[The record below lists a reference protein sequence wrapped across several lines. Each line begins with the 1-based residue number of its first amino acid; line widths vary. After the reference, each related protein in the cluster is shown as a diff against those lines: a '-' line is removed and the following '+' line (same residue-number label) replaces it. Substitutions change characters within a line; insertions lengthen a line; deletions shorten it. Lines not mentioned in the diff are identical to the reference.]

1 MAIGSKKYLVRGL
14 VAVLVVAAAVVS
26 ACSPLGT
33 PTGSRRGQRA
43 IFETTTTADT
53 TIVAAPS
60 LTPVADS
67 VSTTVELNI
76 PPVDSLARVDSLLL
90 PVADSTLLARVD
102 SLAPLLPDSLLLTAQ
117 DSMALEPQGPRRPRR
132 RDEPFLDA
140 PVVASAADS
149 VVYDRRRNFI
159 YHYKDGELTYEDS
172 NLKGDY
178 IAVDATTRE
187 IIGVRVVDS
196 LGEVVRPEFVQG
208 GSNYT
213 MDTVRFNLAT
223 RKALVQGV
231 ATQDGEGF
239 MLARRMKRMPD
250 GTMNGEQLKYTTCDL
265 VEHPHFYIAMTKAR
279 VIPGKKIITGYAYFV
294 MEDVPIY
301 FPGIPGGFF
310 PMSVGPTAGILM
322 PTWGEE
328 VNRGFYLRGGGY
340 YFTFGDHVDLSLTA
354 DIYTLGSWAINAS
367 SRYIKRYKFNGGFSA
382 SYNKLK
388 MGDPNPQSSN
398 TISLTWNHTQ
408 DPKANPRQNFSAN
421 VNFQTAGQ
429 RQLATTSLQ
438 DHLNTST
445 TSSVSYSRRWEVGST
460 SVNLTAAFNMTT
472 NSRDSTINVTLPNL
486 SLSVGSFAPFKR
498 RNAVGKQ
505 RWYEKITV
513 DYSMQAQNQTAAR
526 PGATGNGPKESEFFS
541 KETLQNLQ
549 NGVSHKVGVKTSLN
563 LLGYINFAPSMNYN
577 EAWNFKRQ
585 MQGWDP
591 NGGTDGTGAA
601 MNTTDPDSPGY
612 IPPEF
617 GFFRTYDWSV
627 NGSFSTKLYGVFEV
641 RRREGRTGWL
651 QAFRHMITPTL
662 SFTYAPDFTHPRYG
676 FYRHVQSSAKGDIR
690 EYMPVLGSP
699 RLQPGG
705 ARASING
712 SLSNQLEIKVRDG
725 RDSTGVKKITII
737 EQLSLNGL
745 SWNFLKDSM
754 QMSDVGITFRT
765 GEIFKGFALQLSGNW
780 TPYQYV
786 DDGRGGVRQVGK
798 WAVGGGK
805 FGRITGTSWSF
816 GKTFNSPQ
824 GSAPRAGS
832 IQSQYVNPADPAY
845 NPYNFAN
852 GLDPALRR
860 QYMVQGWY
868 DFSVPWSFTFN
879 YNINYNYRGRR
890 PEISQSLSFNGNVTL
905 TGKWGFHFD
914 SGYDFTRKKLS
925 HMQLGL
931 NRDLHCWEMSFN
943 WVPMGPQKMYSFH
956 IGIKAGMLRDIKYDK
971 SSNSYDGLVN

>member
-1 MAIGSKKYLVRGL
+1 MTDSLPPHDENSQARADS
-14 VAVLVVAAAVVS
+14 
-26 ACSPLGT
+26 LG
-33 PTGSRRGQRA
+33 RV
-43 IFETTTTADT
+43 D
-53 TIVAAPS
+53 S
-60 LTPVADS
+60 LALPVADS
-67 VSTTVELNI
+67 ALV
-76 PPVDSLARVDSLLL
+76 ARVDSLGM
-90 PVADSTLLARVD
+90 PVADSTALA
-102 SLAPLLPDSLLLTAQ
+102 
-117 DSMALEPQGPRRPRR
+117 PQGPRQPRR
-132 RDEPFLDA
+132 RDQPFLEA
-140 PVVASAADS
+140 PVVAHAADS
-149 VVYDRRRNFI
+149 VVYDRRLNYIF
-159 YHYKDGELTYEDS
+159 HYNQGDLTYEDN

-187 IIGVRVVDS
+187 IIGTRMVDS
-196 LGEVVRPEFVQG
+196 TGLVVRPEFVQG
-208 GSNYT
+208 GANYT

-250 GTMNGEQLKYTTCDL
+250 GSMNGEQLKYTTCDL
-265 VEHPHFYIAMTKAR
+265 VEHPHFYIAMTTAR

-310 PMSVGPTAGILM
+310 PMSVGPTAGIVM

-340 YFTFGDHVDLSLTA
+340 YFTFGDHLDLKLTA
-354 DIYTLGSWAINAS
+354 DIYTLGSWGVNAT
-367 SRYIKRYKFNGGFSA
+367 SRYIKRYKYSGGFSGT
-382 SYNKLK
+382 YNKLK

-472 NSRDSTINVTLPNL
+472 SSRDSTINVTLPNI

-498 RNAVGKQ
+498 KNAIGQQ

-513 DYSMQAQNQTAAR
+513 DYSMQAQNQTSAR
-526 PGATGNGPKESEFFS
+526 PGATGNGPKENEFFTR
-541 KETLQNLQ
+541 ETLQNLQ
-549 NGVSHKVGVKTSLN
+549 NGVSHKVGMKTSLN
-563 LLGYINFAPSMNYN
+563 LLGYINFSPSFAYN

-585 MQGWDP
+585 LQGWDP

-601 MNTTDPDSPGY
+601 MNTIDPKSPNY

-617 GFFRTYDWSV
+617 GFFRTYDWSI

-641 RRREGRTGWL
+641 KRREGKTGWL
-651 QAFRHMITPTL
+651 QAFRHMITPTV

-676 FYRHVQSSAKGDIR
+676 FYKYVQTSSKGDVK
-690 EYMPVLGSP
+690 EYMPVIGSP
-699 RLQPGG
+699 RLTPGS

-712 SLSNQLEIKVRDG
+712 SISNQLEIKVRDG
-725 RDSTGVKKITII
+725 SDSTGMKKITII
-737 EQLSLNGL
+737 EQLSLSGL

-754 QMSDVGITFRT
+754 QMSDVGISFRT

-780 TPYQYV
+780 TPYQFV
-786 DDGRGGVRQVGK
+786 DDGMGRMKQIRKFAIGR
-798 WAVGGGK
+798 GK
-805 FGRITGTSWSF
+805 FGRLTSTSWSF

-824 GSAPRAGS
+824 GSSPGRGS
-832 IQSQYVNPADPAY
+832 IQSQLVNPYDAAY
-845 NPYNFAN
+845 DPYNFAN
-852 GLDPALRR
+852 GLNPVLRR
-860 QYMVQGWY
+860 QYMVEGWY
-868 DFSVPWSFTFN
+868 DFNVPWSFTFN
-879 YNINYNYRGRR
+879 YSINYSHTNQRQ
-890 PEISQSLSFNGNVTL
+890 PEIGQTLSFNGNVTL
-905 TGKWGFHFD
+905 TEKWGFHFD
-914 SGYDFTRKKLS
+914 SGYDFTRRKLS
-925 HMQLGL
+925 HMQLSL

-971 SSNSYDGLVN
+971 SSNSYDGLVR